1 MKLSE
6 LINQLQRFHDLY
18 PQLDPDVLITEVAYK
33 TYDKEKLEPEFY
45 CRTLQIT
52 CYELRTLVH
61 LPSEQL
67 FSERG
72 PYLNI
77 FYEGDYINKPEDFWK
92 NNYFQQHANKQTG
105 VIHPSSCAAAPPK
118 SNVDS
123 NSVEKSTLELAT
135 EVLKEFD
142 EEYNSK

>member
-6 LINQLQRFHDLY
+6 LTHQLQRFHDLY

-33 TYDKEKLEPEFY
+33 SYDKEKLEPEFY

-72 PYLNI
+72 P
-77 FYEGDYINKPEDFWK
+77 
-92 NNYFQQHANKQTG
+92 G
-105 VIHPSSCAAAPPK
+105 VF
-118 SNVDS
+118 
-123 NSVEKSTLELAT
+123 EKSIRGLLAKALDNIPRCDFT
-135 EVLKEFD
+135 
-142 EEYNSK
+142 